1 MGQDSNQ
8 YLGEHYY
15 VAVDQD
21 QTSIA
26 DPTTIQNTFEIGS
39 FGRIAADA
47 IGSKDVVIVMV

>member
-8 YLGEHYY
+8 YLGDHYY